1 MAMVIFMKENGEMIK
16 QMAKDFTCIPMGH
29 NMMDVER
36 MINKMVMVR
45 RSGLMELIMKAIM

>member
-1 MAMVIFMKENGEMIK
+1 MIK